1 MMISSVAGIVKS
13 VLNQSSAVSVSVY
26 ILLDALET
34 VESALKTMT
43 LELQVASSIHH
54 SLITLTKTLL
64 NIHEILL

>member
-34 VESALKTMT
+34 VESVLKTMT
-43 LELQVASSIHH
+43 LELQVAHQSITH
-54 SLITLTKTLL
+54 
-64 NIHEILL
+64 

>member
-43 LELQVASSIHH
+43 LELQVAHQSITHC
-54 SLITLTKTLL
+54 LL
-64 NIHEILL
+64 LVKLY